1 MPSARRAQGTER
13 LRTRQ
18 AFFRAALE
26 SARDC
31 SINNIGINYLIKLT
45 VFVKDVQL
53 RALLDL
59 GAQGNYISRTAVDR
73 AGLLLQYKKNLYPLQ
88 VANRE
93 LMLGE
98 DKVTLK
104 V

>member
-1 MPSARRAQGTER
+1 
-13 LRTRQ
+13 
-18 AFFRAALE
+18 
-26 SARDC
+26 
-31 SINNIGINYLIKLT
+31 
-45 VFVKDVQL
+45 VQL
-53 RALLDL
+53 KALLDL
-59 GAQGNYISRTAVDR
+59 GAQGNYISRIAVDR